1 MKHMTHEDF
10 KKLPSVVRLAIEM
23 SGIPIDRIEVME
35 GTIKF
40 PLPDGVNADDKNKN
54 EEMSDCMQCPIA
66 PICPDADLPK
76 DAVRSDAGDA
86 IRDLLSYIFDTHD
99 NEDEADSKEPMGY
112 TDLAAR
118 NPGLAIRVSTLI
130 DLGVNKVVTLS
141 DATGLSLASCER
153 ILRDKGFNADGA
165 KLEKR
170 RFIVPVAANIA
181 VTAHSE
187 LEAIDIA
194 RNHLDELELNEAN
207 VPSEPSDVYAATL
220 MFEGGHFSDETL
232 DLIVKN
238 ED

>member
-1 MKHMTHEDF
+1 MTREDF
-10 KKLPSVVRLAIEM
+10 KKLTPVVRLAIEM
-23 SGIPIDRIEVME
+23 SGIPIDRIEVVE

-86 IRDLLSYIFDTHD
+86 IRDLLSYLFDTHD
-99 NEDEADSKEPMGY
+99 EENEADGKEPMGY

-194 RNHLDELELNEAN
+194 RNHLDELELDEDN

-232 DLIVKN
+232 DLIVK
-238 ED
+238 DKD

>member
-1 MKHMTHEDF
+1 MTREDF

-23 SGIPIDRIEVME
+23 SGIPIDRIEVVE

-40 PLPDGVNADDKNKN
+40 PLPNGVNADDKNKN
-54 EEMSDCMQCPIA
+54 EEMSDCMQCPVA

-76 DAVRSDAGDA
+76 DAVHSDAEEA
-86 IRDLLSYIFDTHD
+86 IKSLLNHLFGTDD
-99 NEDEADSKEPMGY
+99 DEDEDDGKEPMGFA
-112 TDLAAR
+112 DLAAW
-118 NPGLAIRVSTLI
+118 NPGLATRVSTLI

-153 ILRDKGFNADGA
+153 ILRDKGFNADGT
-165 KLEKR
+165 KLKKR

-187 LEAIDIA
+187 QEAIDIA
-194 RNHLDELELNEAN
+194 RGHLDELELDETN
-207 VPSEPSDVYAATL
+207 VPNETSDVYAATL
-220 MFEGGHFSDETL
+220 MFEGGHFPDETL
-232 DLIVKN
+232 DLIVKD

>member
-1 MKHMTHEDF
+1 MTREDF

-23 SGIPIDRIEVME
+23 SGIPIDRIEVVE

-40 PLPDGVNADDKNKN
+40 PLPGGVNADDKNMN
-54 EEMSDCMQCPIA
+54 EEEPDCMHCPVA

-76 DAVRSDAGDA
+76 GAMHSDAEEA
-86 IRDLLSYIFDTHD
+86 IRNLLNHLFNTDD
-99 NEDEADSKEPMGY
+99 DEDKDDGKEPMGY

-118 NPGLAIRVSTLI
+118 NPGLAVRVSTLI
-130 DLGVNKVVTLS
+130 DLGANKVVTLS

-153 ILRDKGFNADGA
+153 ILREKGFNADGT

-194 RNHLDELELNEAN
+194 RNHLDELELDEDN

-220 MFEGGHFSDETL
+220 MFEGGHFPDETL
-232 DLIVKN
+232 DLIVKD

>member
-1 MKHMTHEDF
+1 MTYEDF
-10 KKLPSVVRLAIEM
+10 KKLPSVVRFAIEV
-23 SGIPIDRIEVME
+23 SGIPIDRIEVVK

-40 PLPDGVNADDKNKN
+40 PLPDSVNADDKNKN
-54 EEMSDCMQCPIA
+54 EEAPDCATCPVA

-76 DAVRSDAGDA
+76 GAMHSDAGEA
-86 IRDLLSYIFDTHD
+86 IRDLLNHLFDIND
-99 NEDEADSKEPMGY
+99 DEDEVDGKEPMGY

-118 NPGLAIRVSTLI
+118 NPGLAVRVSTLI
-130 DLGVNKVVTLS
+130 DLGVNKVATLS

-153 ILRDKGFNADGA
+153 ILRDKGFNADGT

-187 LEAIDIA
+187 LEAINIA
-194 RNHLDELELNEAN
+194 RNHLDELELDEDN

>member
-1 MKHMTHEDF
+1 MTHEDF

-54 EEMSDCMQCPIA
+54 EEMPDCMHCPVA
-66 PICPDADLPK
+66 PICPDADLPE
-76 DAVRSDAGDA
+76 DTVRSDAEDA
-86 IRDLLSYIFDTHD
+86 LRGLLSYLFNTDD
-99 NEDEADSKEPMGY
+99 DEDEADDKEPMGY
-112 TDLAAR
+112 ADLAGK

-130 DLGVNKVVTLS
+130 DLGVNKVATLS

-153 ILRDKGFNADGA
+153 ILRDKGFNADGT
-165 KLEKR
+165 KLKKR
-170 RFIVPVAANIA
+170 RFVVPVAASIV

-187 LEAIDIA
+187 QEAIDIA
-194 RNHLDELELNEAN
+194 RGHLDELELDETN
-207 VPSEPSDVYAATL
+207 VPNEPSDVYAATL
-220 MFEGGHFSDETL
+220 MFEGGHLPDETL
-232 DLIVKN
+232 DLIVKG

>member
-1 MKHMTHEDF
+1 MTREDF

-23 SGIPIDRIEVME
+23 SGIPIDRIEVVE

-40 PLPDGVNADDKNKN
+40 PLPDGVNEGA
-54 EEMSDCMQCPIA
+54 SDCLHCPVA
-66 PICPDADLPK
+66 PICPDADLPE
-76 DAVRSDAGDA
+76 DAVRSDAEEA
-86 IRDLLSYIFDTHD
+86 IKSLLNHLFGTDD
-99 NEDEADSKEPMGY
+99 DEDESDGKEPMGY

-118 NPGLAIRVSTLI
+118 NTGLAVRVSTLI
-130 DLGVNKVVTLS
+130 DLGVNKVATLS
-141 DATGLSLASCER
+141 DTTGISPASCER
-153 ILRDKGFNADGA
+153 ILRDKGFNADGT

-194 RNHLDELELNEAN
+194 RNHLDELELDEDN

>member
-1 MKHMTHEDF
+1 MTREDF
-10 KKLPSVVRLAIEM
+10 KKLPSVVRFAIEV
-23 SGIPIDRIEVME
+23 SGIPIDRIEVVK

-54 EEMSDCMQCPIA
+54 EEAPDCMHCPVA
-66 PICPDADLPK
+66 PICPDADLPE
-76 DAVRSDAGDA
+76 DAVRSDAEEA
-86 IRDLLSYIFDTHD
+86 IKSLLNHLFGTD
-99 NEDEADSKEPMGY
+99 NEEDEADDKEPMGFA
-112 TDLAAR
+112 DLAKW
-118 NPGLAIRVSTLI
+118 NPGLAVRVSTLI

-153 ILRDKGFNADGA
+153 ILRDKGFNADGI

-194 RNHLDELELNEAN
+194 RNHLDELELDEDN

-232 DLIVKN
+232 DLIVK
-238 ED
+238 DKD

>member
-1 MKHMTHEDF
+1 MTREDF
-10 KKLPSVVRLAIEM
+10 KKLPSAVRLAIEM
-23 SGIPIDRIEVME
+23 SGIPIDRIEAME

-76 DAVRSDAGDA
+76 DAVRSDAGEA
-86 IRDLLSYIFDTHD
+86 IRDLLSYIFDAHD
-99 NEDEADSKEPMGY
+99 DEDEDDDKEPMGY
-112 TDLAAR
+112 ADLAAR

-130 DLGVNKVVTLS
+130 DLGVNKVATLS

-194 RNHLDELELNEAN
+194 RNHLDELELDGTN

-238 ED
+238 KD

>member
-1 MKHMTHEDF
+1 MTREDF

-40 PLPDGVNADDKNKN
+40 PLPNGVNANDKNKN
-54 EEMSDCMQCPIA
+54 EEMSDCMRCPVA
-66 PICPDADLPK
+66 PICPDADLPE
-76 DAVRSDAGDA
+76 DAVRSDAEDA
-86 IRDLLSYIFDTHD
+86 LRGLLSYLFNTDD
-99 NEDEADSKEPMGY
+99 DEDEADGKEPMGY

-130 DLGVNKVVTLS
+130 DLGVNKVATLS
-141 DATGLSLASCER
+141 DATGIDPASCER
-153 ILRDKGFNADGA
+153 ILRGKGFNADGT

-187 LEAIDIA
+187 QEAIDIA
-194 RNHLDELELNEAN
+194 RGHLDELELDETN
-207 VPSEPSDVYAATL
+207 VPNEPSDVYAATL

-232 DLIVKN
+232 DLIVK
-238 ED
+238 DKD

>member
-1 MKHMTHEDF
+1 MTREDF

-23 SGIPIDRIEVME
+23 SGIPIDRIEVVE

-54 EEMSDCMQCPIA
+54 EDAPDCMQCPIA
-66 PICPDADLPK
+66 PICPDADLP
-76 DAVRSDAGDA
+76 DNAVRSDAGDA
-86 IRDLLSYIFDTHD
+86 IRDLLSYLFDTHD

-153 ILRDKGFNADGA
+153 ILRDKGFNADGT

-194 RNHLDELELNEAN
+194 RNHLDELELDEDN

-232 DLIVKN
+232 DLIVKD

>member
-1 MKHMTHEDF
+1 MTREDF

-54 EEMSDCMQCPIA
+54 EETPDCMQCPIA

-76 DAVRSDAGDA
+76 DAMRSDAGEA
-86 IRDLLSYIFDTHD
+86 IRDLLSYIFDAHD
-99 NEDEADSKEPMGY
+99 DEDETDGKEPMGY

-118 NPGLAIRVSTLI
+118 NPGLAVRVSTLI

-153 ILRDKGFNADGA
+153 ILRDKGFNADGI

-194 RNHLDELELNEAN
+194 RNHLDELELDEDN

-232 DLIVKN
+232 DLIVK
-238 ED
+238 DKD

>member
-1 MKHMTHEDF
+1 MTREDF

-23 SGIPIDRIEVME
+23 SGIPIDRIEVVE

-54 EEMSDCMQCPIA
+54 EEVPDCMHCPVA

-86 IRDLLSYIFDTHD
+86 IRDLLNHLFGTDD
-99 NEDEADSKEPMGY
+99 EEDEADGKEPMGY
-112 TDLAAR
+112 TDLAAQ
-118 NPGLAIRVSTLI
+118 NPGLAVRVSKLI
-130 DLGVNKVVTLS
+130 DLGVNKVATLS

-153 ILRDKGFNADGA
+153 ILREKGFNADGT

-194 RNHLDELELNEAN
+194 RNHLDELELDEDNI
-207 VPSEPSDVYAATL
+207 PSEPSDVYAATL
-220 MFEGGHFSDETL
+220 MFEGGHFADATL
-232 DLIVKN
+232 DLIVKD

>member
-1 MKHMTHEDF
+1 MTREDF

-23 SGIPIDRIEVME
+23 SGIPIDRIEVVE

-54 EEMSDCMQCPIA
+54 EEAPDCMHCPVA
-66 PICPDADLPK
+66 PICPDADLP
-76 DAVRSDAGDA
+76 DNAVRSDAEDA
-86 IRDLLSYIFDTHD
+86 LRGLLNYLFDTHD
-99 NEDEADSKEPMGY
+99 DEDEADGKEPMGY

-118 NPGLAIRVSTLI
+118 NPGLAVRVSTLI
-130 DLGVNKVVTLS
+130 DLGVNKVATLS

-153 ILRDKGFNADGA
+153 ILREKGFNADGT

-194 RNHLDELELNEAN
+194 RNHLDELELDEDN

-220 MFEGGHFSDETL
+220 MFEGGHFADETL
-232 DLIVKN
+232 DLIVKD